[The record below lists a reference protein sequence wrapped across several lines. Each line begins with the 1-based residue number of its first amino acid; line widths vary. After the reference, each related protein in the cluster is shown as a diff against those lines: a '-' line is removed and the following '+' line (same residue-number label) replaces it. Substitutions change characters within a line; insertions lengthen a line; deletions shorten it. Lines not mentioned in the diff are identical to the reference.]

1 MYTKGQ
7 RVMATSVDS
16 SSSTILSSGKNV
28 RKTDLT
34 AESVE
39 HMWENRELMQQTKTQ
54 RQDGADMAFETARQK
69 RRQQRS
75 TNSGKQFRMVAGE
88 HN

>member
-54 RQDGADMAFETARQK
+54 RQDGADMAFETVRQK
-69 RRQQRS
+69 KKATTKHKLRKTVQNGGRR
-75 TNSGKQFRMVAGE
+75 T
-88 HN
+88 